1 MAMKI
6 RRRHTEDIGFQI
18 APMID
23 ITWILIIFFMV
34 TTQLVESEFD
44 VPVALPV
51 ASAAVVPKDM
61 AGRVVV
67 NVDAEGNYYLGN
79 DKVDLAGLTQ
89 HLKRRMIEFPP
100 LKVYLRADA
109 TTAAKKTK
117 EFYRACAE
125 AGAIEVVLGTFRESP

>member
-1 MAMKI
+1 MAMNV
-6 RRRHTEDIGFQI
+6 RRRHVEDIGFQI

-34 TTQLVESEFD
+34 TTQLVETDFD
-44 VPVALPV
+44 VPVDLPI

-61 AGRVVV
+61 QGRVIV
-67 NVDAEGNYYLGN
+67 NVDAQGSYYLGN
-79 DKVDLAGLTQ
+79 EKVDLAGLTN

-109 TTAAKKTK
+109 KTAAMKTK

-125 AGAIEVVLGTFRESP
+125 AGAIEVVLGTFTEPR

>member
-1 MAMKI
+1 MAMKV

-34 TTQLVESEFD
+34 TTQLVENDFD
-44 VPVALPV
+44 VPVDLPI

-61 AGRVVV
+61 AGRVIV
-67 NVDAEGNYYLGN
+67 NVDAGGNYYLGN
-79 DKVDLAGLTQ
+79 EPVDLAGLTN

-109 TTAAKKTK
+109 KTAAMKTK

-125 AGAIEVVLGTFRESP
+125 AGAIEVVLGTFSEAR

>member
-1 MAMKI
+1 MKV
-6 RRRHTEDIGFQI
+6 RRRHVEDIGFQI

-34 TTQLVESEFD
+34 TTQLVESDFD
-44 VPVALPV
+44 VDVALPL

-61 AGRVVV
+61 QGRVIV
-67 NVDAEGNYYLGN
+67 NVDAGGNYYLGN
-79 DKVDLAGLTQ
+79 EQVDLAGLTN
-89 HLKRRMIEFPP
+89 HLKRRFIEFPP

-109 TTAAKKTK
+109 NTAAMKTK

-125 AGAIEVVLGTFRESP
+125 AGAIEVVLGTFNEPR

>member
-1 MAMKI
+1 MMKV
-6 RRRHTEDIGFQI
+6 RRRHVEDIGFQI

-44 VPVALPV
+44 VDVALPV

-61 AGRVVV
+61 QGRVVV
-67 NVDAEGNYYLGN
+67 NVDAGGNYYLGN
-79 DKVDLAGLTQ
+79 EQVDLAGLTY
-89 HLKRRMIEFPP
+89 HLKRRFIEFPP

-109 TTAAKKTK
+109 NTAAMKTK

-125 AGAIEVVLGTFRESP
+125 AGAIEVVLGTFNEPP

>member
-1 MAMKI
+1 MAMKV

-34 TTQLVESEFD
+34 TTQLVENDFD
-44 VPVALPV
+44 VPVDLPI

-61 AGRVVV
+61 AGRVIV
-67 NVDAEGNYYLGN
+67 NVDAGGNYYLGN
-79 DKVDLAGLTQ
+79 EPVDLSGLTN

-109 TTAAKKTK
+109 KTAAMKTK

-125 AGAIEVVLGTFRESP
+125 AGAIEVVLGTFSEAR

>member
-1 MAMKI
+1 MNV
-6 RRRHTEDIGFQI
+6 RRRHVEDIGFQI

-44 VPVALPV
+44 TAIDLPI
-51 ASAAVVPKDM
+51 ASAAVTPRDM
-61 AGRVVV
+61 DGRVIV
-67 NVDAEGNYYLGN
+67 NIGADGKYSIGNAPT
-79 DKVDLAGLTQ
+79 DLAGLTAY
-89 HLKRRMIEFPP
+89 LKQRFAAFPP

-109 TTAAKKTK
+109 KTAAAKTK

-125 AGAIEVVLGTFRESP
+125 AGAIEIVIGTFNEPP